1 MCANLKFKLQWTMG
15 SITVSRRFREYLNF
29 WVKNSSVSHNKKKK
43 KCFNWFKITIILL
56 FWFGN
61 FRFEETFQS
70 LLEFED
76 KSIPC
81 HRLTCTVNARLGEYL
96 LSFMR
101 QQITGPLE
109 PGELFSFI
117 LSMWL
122 PILEASLEVMNV
134 VCLRNIL
141 SSSLS
146 QLLVIGL
153 LLKDRQTVGV
163 SLAWCWY
170 SSPFFG

>member
-1 MCANLKFKLQWTMG
+1 
-15 SITVSRRFREYLNF
+15 
-29 WVKNSSVSHNKKKK
+29 
-43 KCFNWFKITIILL
+43 
-56 FWFGN
+56 
-61 FRFEETFQS
+61 
-70 LLEFED
+70 
-76 KSIPC
+76 
-81 HRLTCTVNARLGEYL
+81 
-96 LSFMR
+96 MR

-170 SSPFFG
+170 SFPFFGWGPIYFYLVITGQPWTRLASARTSWGVVRGIGLGNNRLKRKRCPEEEHGNERDEGKGNWRVGVGREDLSRGYYIYIYKII